1 MNEFVTFFTKSR
13 ELGQTGLSLSILD
26 LLLHVVLP
34 IVGLVVLYRLL
45 LLLVRRV
52 ILRPLKIKEETR
64 ERAYRYVRLAF
75 RILFIIGVVA
85 IVARFLGSQLARQLS
100 LLWGALNTPILDAG
114 SSRITV
120 VTLFLTIPV
129 FYVASWLARVTIRFV
144 DSAVLGQLTVDD
156 SVKLNVSRILRYTT
170 LIVVA
175 MIGLSMIGI
184 NLSSIAVIFG
194 VLGIGIGFGLQNT
207 VGNFFAGLVL
217 FFERPLREGDRIRV
231 GDIEGDVQ
239 HIRLRSTVITTLTNE
254 TIIVPNGH
262 LSNSIIHNYS
272 YFDRRI
278 IVVNSVQVAYGT
290 DLDAAEAALLR
301 AVSGCPYALPAPE
314 PQTLIREYQDSGILV
329 ELRTWI
335 ADASK
340 KLEAL
345 SWLNRS
351 IWHAFEEAGIVIPF
365 PQRDVHHLGLTGT
378 GAEARES

>member
-1 MNEFVTFFTKSR
+1 MNEFVAFFTKSR

-26 LLLHVVLP
+26 LLLYVVLP

-45 LLLVRRV
+45 LLLMRRV

-75 RILFIIGVVA
+75 RILFFIGVVA
-85 IVARFLGSQLARQLS
+85 IVARFLGSQLGKQLG
-100 LLWGALNTPILDAG
+100 LLWGALNTPIIEAG

-129 FYVASWLARVTIRFV
+129 FYVASWLARITIRFV
-144 DSAVLGQLTVDD
+144 DSAVLRQLAVDD
-156 SVKLNVSRILRYTT
+156 SVKLNVSRILRYMT
-170 LIVVA
+170 LIAVA
-175 MIGLSMIGI
+175 LIGLSMIGI
-184 NLSSIAVIFG
+184 NLSSIAVVFG

-290 DLDAAEAALLR
+290 DLDAAEQALLR
-301 AVSGCPYALPAPE
+301 AVSGCPYAIAAPE
-314 PQTLIREYQDSGILV
+314 PQTLVREYQDSGILV

-351 IWHAFEEAGIVIPF
+351 IWHAFEDAGIVIPF
-365 PQRDVHHLGLTGT
+365 PQRDLHHVG
-378 GAEARES
+378 